1 MGGYKTKTGGFSCL
15 GEFLVTV
22 RKVCTDGIQNNFLV
36 KTTGHMEEGE
46 DSQGGYLIPE
56 AWADEILYVAL
67 EDSIV
72 RGNGAIVLG
81 CKTDSLKVRTLVDSD
96 RGTNVFGGVN
106 FYWLAEAAQKSASG
120 VITNPALGELELT
133 PHKLIGS
140 CFASNELEA
149 DYKNF
154 GNFMSIAFG
163 KALAFIEDD
172 YFIWG
177 TGAGQPLGFMNSG
190 ALISLTRN
198 AVTAFNWD
206 DIANMAKRLLPDSW
220 KRAVWLINPDSLD
233 ELFEATSSAA
243 NQTVV
248 LDLATNTLFGRPIII
263 TEKAE
268 TVGTQ
273 GDLILADFGHY
284 VIADREMSI
293 SASRETN
300 VSSVGFLT
308 DETFWRIVLRV
319 DGQPLMSTTLTPRRG
334 ANSLSAFVALSAST
348 S

>member
-1 MGGYKTKTGGFSCL
+1 MRGYKTKTGGFSCL

-22 RKVCTDGIQNNFLV
+22 RKACTDGIQNNFLV
-36 KTTGHMEEGE
+36 KTAGHMEEGE
-46 DSQGGYLIPE
+46 DSQGGYLVPE
-56 AWADEILYVAL
+56 QWADDILYVAL

-81 CKTDSLKVRTLVDSD
+81 CKTDSLKIRKLVDTS
-96 RGTNVFGGVN
+96 RSSNIFGGVN

-140 CFASNELEA
+140 CFASNELES
-149 DYKNF
+149 DYANF
-154 GNFMSIAFG
+154 GNFMAIAFG
-163 KALAFIEDD
+163 RALVFIEDD

-177 TGAGQPLGFMNSG
+177 NGVGQPLGFMNSG
-190 ALISLTRN
+190 ALITLTRN
-198 AVTAFNWD
+198 AVTAFNWV
-206 DIANMAKRLLPDSW
+206 DISNMVKRLLPDSW

-243 NQTVV
+243 NQAVV
-248 LDLATNTLFGRPIII
+248 LDLASNTLFGRPIII

-268 TVGTQ
+268 TVGVQ

-284 VIADREMSI
+284 VIADREMTI

-300 VSSVGFLT
+300 VSDVGFLT
-308 DETFWRIVLRV
+308 DETFWKIVLRV
-319 DGQPLMSTTLTPRRG
+319 DGQPLMSAAISPKRG